1 MFITALVITT
11 AKIWKQLGWPSI
23 GAWTDKLQYTQTMEY
38 YSVLKRISQQA
49 TKKTQHKSLM
59 CTAK

>member
-49 TKKTQHKSLM
+49 TKKT
-59 CTAK
+59 

>member
-38 YSVLKRISQQA
+38 FSVLIRNELSIHVKRHEGILKA
-49 TKKTQHKSLM
+49 YD
-59 CTAK
+59 